1 MHFSDN
7 SIQDF
12 QKKIVVDSSQ
22 KDHMF
27 YVFAKGLE
35 VISTILCDHDNNHI
49 TVIIFFSTL
58 CSRRTNLS
66 LEFKLHLDFP
76 DLLSSPSSLEK
87 KASSLI
93 FTLCEYDAMNTVIES
108 SMY

>member
-1 MHFSDN
+1 MIERQKLHFSDN

-49 TVIIFFSTL
+49 TVIIFF
-58 CSRRTNLS
+58 
-66 LEFKLHLDFP
+66 
-76 DLLSSPSSLEK
+76 
-87 KASSLI
+87 
-93 FTLCEYDAMNTVIES
+93 YVVINIMQS
-108 SMY
+108 ANKSIVGI